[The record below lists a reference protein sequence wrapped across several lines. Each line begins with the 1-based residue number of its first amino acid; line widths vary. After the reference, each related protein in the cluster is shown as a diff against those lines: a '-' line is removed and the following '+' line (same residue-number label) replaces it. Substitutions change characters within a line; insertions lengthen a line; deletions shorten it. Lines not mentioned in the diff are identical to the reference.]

1 MSFARRRRLPV
12 IVLIT
17 LFAASQ
23 TGCALFRAESRL
35 GTDPVRLPNGL
46 TFSLWQH
53 ERLDAFRPGIDGSF
67 RRVLVEL
74 HTEGGGGISRVV
86 AQTDFKN
93 NLDLGE
99 LDLYAA
105 NGGRQV
111 WVAQRRSGTLL
122 FAGNFDQLRFSGAG
136 SDAEWLTAEL
146 RASATRIADVSIPRR
161 HAYVANQR

>member
-1 MSFARRRRLPV
+1 MSFNRRRDGLPV
-12 IVLIT
+12 IVLIA
-17 LFAASQ
+17 LSAVCQ
-23 TGCALFRAESRL
+23 TGCAFFRAESRL

-53 ERLDAFRPGIDGSF
+53 EQLDALRPGVDDNF
-67 RRVLVEL
+67 RRVIVEL

-86 AQTDFKN
+86 AQTDHKN

-105 NGGRQV
+105 SGGRQV
-111 WVAQRRSGTLL
+111 WVAQRRTGSLL

-136 SDAEWLTAEL
+136 ADAEWLTPEL
-146 RASATRIADVSIPRR
+146 RAYATRIADVSIPRR
-161 HAYVANQR
+161 HAYVANQ